1 MFNPSV
7 TDSFDE
13 MAFHC
18 NYPIHRACRD
28 GDVQTV
34 SMALSSDPCLSIAED
49 CFKHLTPIHWAATF
63 GKVSVMA
70 NFIPPPPIFNSSFD
84 VSFLINVIIIF
95 ASIVLKQK

>member
-13 MAFHC
+13 MSFHY

-34 SMALSSDPCLSIAED
+34 SMALASDQSLTTAED

-63 GKVSVMA
+63 GKVNLYLLSYFHTTCY
-70 NFIPPPPIFNSSFD
+70 NYINSS
-84 VSFLINVIIIF
+84 INVCCF
-95 ASIVLKQK
+95 F

>member
-13 MAFHC
+13 MSFHY

-34 SMALSSDPCLSIAED
+34 SMALTSDQSLTTAED

-63 GKVSVMA
+63 GKVNLYLLSYF
-70 NFIPPPPIFNSSFD
+70 FIPLVIITLIVQLMFA
-84 VSFLINVIIIF
+84 VSF
-95 ASIVLKQK
+95 